1 MRIFYILILLLA
13 SCSQI
18 TSSPNKRHDVFDRI
32 ITVMGTKSLD
42 DLNKTFGKPDEIV
55 EPTPDFKFRIL
66 RYTSTRIDAYIDIRQ
81 NKISHL
87 TLFYFEDLD
96 NYTALK
102 KRFKNY
108 TWIEEKIPDDKSGHV
123 MTDRYLAK
131 VPEIRMQFEYDNY
144 APKRKVMWIY
154 FE

>member
-1 MRIFYILILLLA
+1 MRIFCILILLLT

-18 TSSPNKRHDVFDRI
+18 TSSSNNKHDVFDRI
-32 ITVMGTKSLD
+32 ITVMRTKSLN

-66 RYTSTRIDAYIDIRQ
+66 RYTSTRIDAYIDISK

-87 TLFYFEDLD
+87 TLFYFEDFD

-102 KRFKNY
+102 KRFNDY
-108 TWIEEKIPDDKSGHV
+108 TWIEEKLPDDKSGHV
-123 MTDRYLAK
+123 MTDRYFVK
-131 VPEIRMQFEYDNY
+131 VPKIRMQFEYDNH

>member
-1 MRIFYILILLLA
+1 MRILCILILLLT

-18 TSSPNKRHDVFDRI
+18 TSSSDNKHDVFDKI
-32 ITVMGTKSLD
+32 IAVMGDKSLNG
-42 DLNKTFGKPDEIV
+42 LNKTFGKPDEIV
-55 EPTPDFKFRIL
+55 EPSKDFKFRIF
-66 RYTSTRIDAYIDIRQ
+66 RYNSTRIDAYIDISK

-87 TLFYFEDLD
+87 TLFYFEDFD

-108 TWIEEKIPDDKSGHV
+108 NWMEEKLADDKSGHV
-123 MTDRYLAK
+123 MTDRYLVK
-131 VPEIRMQFEYDNY
+131 VPEINMQFEYDNY